1 MSIISNLTKQK
12 VSGSNGFTG
21 EFYQTLKEEIIP
33 ILYIFFQKIE
43 AEGTISNSVTEA
55 STTLI
60 PNKASIKKNYRPISL
75 INVDVKI
82 FNKISANQIQQ
93 CIKRIIN
100 IFHDKWIYPMHARLI
115 QHSKLN

>member
-60 PNKASIKKNYRPISL
+60 PNKASIKKKLQTNISHKCRCK
-75 INVDVKI
+75 N
-82 FNKISANQIQQ
+82 IQ
-93 CIKRIIN
+93 
-100 IFHDKWIYPMHARLI
+100 
-115 QHSKLN
+115 